1 MKRCEKKKDSSTK
14 DEILKSNEA
23 VSNLETSPRKP
34 VTEIVPALVT
44 TSPTRLPSS
53 DCGTEDLSN
62 NICPLPKPLR
72 SAPSIR
78 CSVVV
83 KKLTQDDLD
92 KFGCKGSLTQKN
104 SSSIHA
110 EPILPVSIPPKTPS
124 TTSRFTVEISPCLL
138 AARLSAAGSFMPP
151 ISSAIPET
159 VCSPVSPSQE
169 STRNGKQLS
178 TILKDV
184 IDEVSSPETST
195 RISPEDSPL
204 STRSSTTIEN
214 CDVYD
219 EINSEVN
226 LVTEMDSSMPINA
239 PNLPFQTKIP
249 NQSFARLMKDDQSS
263 DGYHTPEG

>member
-1 MKRCEKKKDSSTK
+1 MKTLSIEEPPLTEKCTEMENSFIENEQAEMIQNDVIETEQPPKKKKKKNKKGD
-14 DEILKSNEA
+14 DE
-23 VSNLETSPRKP
+23 VPETFRKN
-34 VTEIVPALVT
+34 
-44 TSPTRLPSS
+44 
-53 DCGTEDLSN
+53 GLSE
-62 NICPLPKPLR
+62 
-72 SAPSIR
+72 IR

-138 AARLSAAGSFMPP
+138 AARLSAAGSFMLP

-178 TILKDV
+178 KILKDV
-184 IDEVSSPETST
+184 IDEVSSSETST
-195 RISPEDSPL
+195 RISFEDSPL

-219 EINSEVN
+219 EINSEIN

-249 NQSFARLMKDDQSS
+249 NQSFARLMKDEQSS